1 MKALTFITLL
11 LGASLL
17 HGQID
22 TRIGAPATSPSDKE
36 ASDTEKKSSDVEKKS
51 DSETKPSQQLPALAG
66 IQAEGASTTIDE
78 FTVSGQVT
86 GVADSRAQ
94 QTPQGAELGYASQAG
109 GQAQFQHTWGQASI
123 LAQYAGGVS
132 AGDTANLGQNYQE
145 AALTQ
150 LYWHGRWHFMAGGR
164 FTYLPE
170 SSFGF
175 NVFRS
180 IPDVNASLDSTG
192 LPGQTIFTQPATQMH
207 TVAVSEV
214 DYRLDRLS
222 SLTMYG
228 LFSRQTF
235 DNSALLNTNQ
245 IDATVAY
252 NHVLNPRDA
261 MAISYSFSRFD
272 FDNTL
277 PGLQTH
283 SIQFFYRHRLGPRFG
298 LRVSAG
304 PQIRQFQNITGETG
318 IRASLAASADLD
330 VQLKNTHLDLGYLRQ
345 TTSGSGVLVGALV
358 DQVSLSAE
366 RRIGRKLNGSL
377 SMAYAYTSGLESFP
391 GVPEQNFNALYAI
404 AKIDRDLT
412 RSVNAFISYG
422 VQVQGSQTVLGSVSY
437 PTRHLLTI
445 GLNFHPQALRMH

>member
-17 HGQID
+17 HAQID
-22 TRIGAPATSPSDKE
+22 TRIGAPPASSADSATSPSDKDG
-36 ASDTEKKSSDVEKKS
+36 SDTEKKS
-51 DSETKPSQQLPALAG
+51 DSETKPSQQLPSLAG
-66 IQAEGASTTIDE
+66 IQVEGGSTTMDE
-78 FTVSGQVT
+78 LSVSGHVT
-86 GVADSRAQ
+86 GIADSRAR
-94 QTPQGAELGYASQAG
+94 QTPQGAELGYASQVG
-109 GQAQFQHTWGQASI
+109 GQARLQHTWGQASL

-132 AGDTANLGQNYQE
+132 AGDTANLGQDYE
-145 AALTQ
+145 EVALTQ
-150 LYWHGRWHFMAGGR
+150 TYWHGRWHFMAGGR

-192 LPGQTIFTQPATQMH
+192 LPGQTVFTQPATQMH

-261 MAISYSFSRFD
+261 MAISYSFSQFD
-272 FDNTL
+272 FDHTAPN
-277 PGLQTH
+277 LQTH

-298 LRVSAG
+298 LRLSAG
-304 PQIRQFQNITGETG
+304 PQIRQFQNIAGETG
-318 IRASLAASADLD
+318 FRTSLAASADLD
-330 VQLKNTHLDLGYLRQ
+330 VQLKNTRLDLGYLRQ

-358 DQVSLSAE
+358 DQVSLSAD
-366 RRIGRKLNGSL
+366 RRLGRKLNGSL

-404 AKIDRDLT
+404 ARVDRDLT

-422 VQVQGSQTVLGSVSY
+422 VQVQGSQTVLGSISY

-445 GLNFHPQALRMH
+445 GLIFHPQAVRLH